1 MISTD
6 QDVSLIAHVIQLAV
20 APVFLLTGLGA
31 LLSVMTNRLARVID
45 RAQLVEGMWS
55 ALDEA
60 GRTGTRR
67 ELETLARRAHLA
79 SWAINFC
86 TFSGLL
92 VCGVIGTLFLDVLL
106 GTNLK
111 WLVSVLFIASM
122 LAVIGG
128 LVSFSCA
135 RSTSRRIRCGSV
147 RRRAGR
153 RRLSSRPA
161 EPADRPHERTIRLAS
176 STNPRRGPPIRMQSR
191 NR

>member
-45 RAQLVEGMWS
+45 RARLVEGMWS

-128 LVSFSCA
+128 LVSFLREVYLATHTLRIGPPQSPDPAVPSSC
-135 RSTSRRIRCGSV
+135 
-147 RRRAGR
+147 
-153 RRLSSRPA
+153 PA

-176 STNPRRGPPIRMQSR
+176 STSPRRDP
-191 NR
+191 